1 MYLEDLCVYGH
12 RDMKIMCYCLVFTF
26 PYPTSFLN
34 ILISDIV
41 LNTQTW
47 AEQHQLSTSL
57 SLNVFFAIV

>member
-1 MYLEDLCVYGH
+1 
-12 RDMKIMCYCLVFTF
+12 MKITCYCLAFTF
-26 PYPTSFLN
+26 LYPTSFLN

-47 AEQHQLSTSL
+47 AEQHQLSTSV